1 MDIKLILN
9 IFLYLVIP
17 LINLL
22 IWDLYMIR
30 ILIKEKENLSNHS
43 ELNKKII

>member
-9 IFLYLVIP
+9 IFLYLVIS

-30 ILIKEKENLSNHS
+30 ILIEEKENLSNHS
-43 ELNKKII
+43 ELNKKIR

>member
-30 ILIKEKENLSNHS
+30 ILIRKKENLSNHT
-43 ELNKKII
+43 EVNKKK

>member
-17 LINLL
+17 LINLV

-30 ILIKEKENLSNHS
+30 ILIKEKENLNNHS
-43 ELNKKII
+43 ELNKK

>member
-9 IFLYLVIP
+9 IFLYLVIS

-30 ILIKEKENLSNHS
+30 ILIKEKENLS
-43 ELNKKII
+43 